1 MAYNYWKMMDKVV
14 VAVKAAP
21 DNSYYGRTFNGFVSD
36 AKDSDAIEKA
46 KTWATEREY
55 DREKR
60 EYTTLHE
67 PNVHTFD
74 NGGFTVKILKSA
86 GGSSQGGRLS
96 FLACEVEKDGI
107 KFVIGVND
115 ALLVDL
121 IRNSTIIKGVIQEKV
136 MFVRKGGQPGF
147 IHEGMDAY
155 AEANADMKKKAD
167 LKKAKKTKK
176 WEMGGVYSTLTQ
188 TDICLGEVFD
198 TLEEYQEEESYN
210 SGWFY
215 GGRRIVTKFRKR
227 KTPVKT
233 LAWAHF
239 YNFHG
244 DKELPDTF
252 EKYLTDEIKDR
263 TYVYFSTGTP
273 PARTKASQLEIKE
286 SDMKLLD
293 ELLSLKAEYN
303 SYSSQ
308 ERTQG
313 RYVREI
319 K

>member
-14 VAVKAAP
+14 VAVKTAP

-96 FLACEVEKDGI
+96 FLACEVEKDGV

-167 LKKAKKTKK
+167 LKAAKKTSK
-176 WEMGGVYSTLTQ
+176 WELGGVYSTLTQ
-188 TDICLGEVFD
+188 TDICLGEVWD
-198 TLEEYQEEESYN
+198 TMEEIEVKDDRR
-210 SGWFY
+210 WY
-215 GGRRIVTKFRKR
+215 GKRTELRKR
-227 KTPVKT
+227 EKPVKSLVWVHLWRDENDGPLDFT
-233 LAWAHF
+233 AIL
-239 YNFHG
+239 
-244 DKELPDTF
+244 KEKI
-252 EKYLTDEIKDR
+252 ESNYRWVSGGK
-263 TYVYFSTGTP
+263 P
-273 PARTKASQLEIKE
+273 PARAKAEQLEVKD
-286 SDMKLLD
+286 SDLKLIDQIL
-293 ELLSLKAEYN
+293 EKTEYGD
-303 SYSSQ
+303 YGKIVK
-308 ERTQG
+308 G
-313 RYVREI
+313 RYVMEL

>member
-14 VAVKAAP
+14 VAVKTAP

-96 FLACEVEKDGI
+96 FLACEVEKDGV

-155 AEANADMKKKAD
+155 AEANADMKKKAE
-167 LKKAKKTKK
+167 LKAAKKTSK
-176 WEMGGVYSTLTQ
+176 WELGGVYSTLTQ
-188 TDICLGEVFD
+188 TDICLGEVWD
-198 TLEEYQEEESYN
+198 TMEEVEVKDDRR
-210 SGWFY
+210 WY
-215 GGRRIVTKFRKR
+215 GKRTELRKR
-227 KTPVKT
+227 EKPVKSLVWVHLWRDENDGPLDFT
-233 LAWAHF
+233 AIL
-239 YNFHG
+239 
-244 DKELPDTF
+244 KEKI
-252 EKYLTDEIKDR
+252 ESNYRWVSGGK
-263 TYVYFSTGTP
+263 P
-273 PARTKASQLEIKE
+273 PARAKAEQLEVKD
-286 SDMKLLD
+286 SDLKLIDQIL
-293 ELLSLKAEYN
+293 EKTEYGD
-303 SYSSQ
+303 YGK
-308 ERTQG
+308 RVKG
-313 RYVREI
+313 RYVREL

>member
-14 VAVKAAP
+14 VAVKTAP

-167 LKKAKKTKK
+167 LKAAKKTSK
-176 WEMGGVYSTLTQ
+176 WELGGVYSTLTQ
-188 TDICLGEVFD
+188 TDICLGEVWD
-198 TLEEYQEEESYN
+198 TMEEVEVKDDRR
-210 SGWFY
+210 WY
-215 GGRRIVTKFRKR
+215 GKRTELRKR
-227 KTPVKT
+227 EKPVKSLVWVHLWRDENDGPLDFT
-233 LAWAHF
+233 AIL
-239 YNFHG
+239 
-244 DKELPDTF
+244 KEKI
-252 EKYLTDEIKDR
+252 ESNYRWVSGGK
-263 TYVYFSTGTP
+263 P
-273 PARTKASQLEIKE
+273 PARAKAEQLEVKD
-286 SDMKLLD
+286 SDLKLIDQIL
-293 ELLSLKAEYN
+293 EKAEYGD
-303 SYSSQ
+303 YGK
-308 ERTQG
+308 RVKG
-313 RYVREI
+313 RYVREL

>member
-14 VAVKAAP
+14 VAVKTAP

-96 FLACEVEKDGI
+96 FLACEVEKDGV

-167 LKKAKKTKK
+167 LKAAKKTSK
-176 WEMGGVYSTLTQ
+176 WELGGVYSTLTQ
-188 TDICLGEVFD
+188 TDICLGEVWD
-198 TLEEYQEEESYN
+198 TMEEVEVKDDRR
-210 SGWFY
+210 WY
-215 GGRRIVTKFRKR
+215 GKRTELRKR
-227 KTPVKT
+227 EKPVKSLVWVHLWRDENDGPLDFT
-233 LAWAHF
+233 AIL
-239 YNFHG
+239 
-244 DKELPDTF
+244 KEKI
-252 EKYLTDEIKDR
+252 ESNYRWVSGGK
-263 TYVYFSTGTP
+263 P
-273 PARTKASQLEIKE
+273 PARAKAEQLEVKD
-286 SDMKLLD
+286 SDLKLIDQIL
-293 ELLSLKAEYN
+293 EKTEYGD
-303 SYSSQ
+303 YGK
-308 ERTQG
+308 RVKG
-313 RYVREI
+313 RYVREL

>member
-1 MAYNYWKMMDKVV
+1 MKVYRIRDKDGRYSSGGQDPEFT
-14 VAVKAAP
+14 KA
-21 DNSYYGRTFNGFVSD
+21 G
-36 AKDSDAIEKA
+36 

-96 FLACEVEKDGI
+96 FLACEVEKDGV

-167 LKKAKKTKK
+167 LKAAKKTSK
-176 WEMGGVYSTLTQ
+176 WELGGVYSTLTQ
-188 TDICLGEVFD
+188 TDICLGEVWD
-198 TLEEYQEEESYN
+198 TMEEVEVKDDRR
-210 SGWFY
+210 WY
-215 GGRRIVTKFRKR
+215 GKRTELRKR
-227 KTPVKT
+227 EKPVKSLVWVHLWRDENDGPLDFT
-233 LAWAHF
+233 AIL
-239 YNFHG
+239 
-244 DKELPDTF
+244 KEKI
-252 EKYLTDEIKDR
+252 ESNYRWVSGGK
-263 TYVYFSTGTP
+263 P
-273 PARTKASQLEIKE
+273 PARAKAEQLEVE
-286 SDMKLLD
+286 DSDLKLIDTIL
-293 ELLSLKAEYN
+293 EKTEYGDYGN
-303 SYSSQ
+303 
-308 ERTQG
+308 RVKG